1 MSFAP
6 PLLVKVLADQ
16 QTHLALLAFNRAA
29 RVNDCQPKLRDHAI
43 VFFENPALKDLET
56 LFGIVGPAEV
66 HTGFV
71 VLQIRSAGNDAI
83 DRNVEWR
90 SEKESHRR
98 FDGKRVDISDP
109 RAIAAAHHVAR
120 ERGVD
125 VAIGEHDCAGFERRN
140 DVALGAIGKVGSV
153 QPRAA
158 RGGEQGTLLGA
169 FCRILD
175 ERRRVPLREK
185 DRIAFGLQPLIKE
198 CELSRLTAAV
208 SAFDDKEFAG
218 ILMVSIRDHRRL
230 SLGYSYYRS
239 VKSAANLVP
248 LTTCQIKLERYFVA

>member
-98 FDGKRVDISDP
+98 FDGKRVEVYEQRGIGGA
-109 RAIAAAHHVAR
+109 RHVA
-120 ERGVD
+120 GD
-125 VAIGEHDCAGFERRN
+125 
-140 DVALGAIGKVGSV
+140 
-153 QPRAA
+153 
-158 RGGEQGTLLGA
+158 RGGG
-169 FCRILD
+169 
-175 ERRRVPLREK
+175 V
-185 DRIAFGLQPLIKE
+185 
-198 CELSRLTAAV
+198 V
-208 SAFDDKEFAG
+208 SG
-218 ILMVSIRDHRRL
+218 
-230 SLGYSYYRS
+230 
-239 VKSAANLVP
+239 
-248 LTTCQIKLERYFVA
+248 